1 MVTNPVQSL
10 GAQVEILKDN
20 VGTPGSVVIPLGNE
34 RIERIFASV
43 PAGSMTAVVPESH
56 RLRQGHVDIDAAC
69 DRCRNLGHLESVREA
84 SALVVGGKDHDLRF
98 AGQAPESCGMHNP
111 IAVTFETGALLV
123 GLLDN
128 RSVSRTVGKCCT

>member
-1 MVTNPVQSL
+1 M
-10 GAQVEILKDN
+10 
-20 VGTPGSVVIPLGNE
+20 
-34 RIERIFASV
+34 R
-43 PAGSMTAVVPESH
+43 ESH
-56 RLRQGHVDIDAAC
+56 RLRQGHIDVDAAC

-98 AGQAPESCGMHNP
+98 ACQAPESCGMHNP